1 VTSAAAAGRPAR
13 TLSDTRQ
20 RFPQW
25 RISQSAEGWQAVP
38 RATWTIDAS
47 TLDGLYERLEREE
60 ARREAAPIAGEFHY
74 HLVDHDGHR
83 ADTRHGED

>member
-1 VTSAAAAGRPAR
+1 MTGPAAARRPAR

-25 RISQSAEGWQAVP
+25 RISETANGSWQAMP
-38 RATWTIDAS
+38 RATWAVDAS

-60 ARREAAPIAGEFHY
+60 ARREAATRE
-74 HLVDHDGHR
+74 DGQ
-83 ADTRHGED
+83 

>member
-1 VTSAAAAGRPAR
+1 MTAPAARRRVTGHAAAANPAR

-25 RISQSAEGWQAVP
+25 RISETADGWQAMP
-38 RATWTIDAS
+38 RATWMVDAS

-60 ARREAAPIAGEFHY
+60 ARREAAARE
-74 HLVDHDGHR
+74 DGQ
-83 ADTRHGED
+83 

>member
-1 VTSAAAAGRPAR
+1 MTGPAAARPAR

-25 RISQSAEGWQAVP
+25 HISETEDGWQATP
-38 RATWTIDAS
+38 RATWMVDAS

-60 ARREAAPIAGEFHY
+60 TRREGTARENGQ
-74 HLVDHDGHR
+74 
-83 ADTRHGED
+83 

>member
-1 VTSAAAAGRPAR
+1 VTGGAAAPRPAR

-25 RISQSAEGWQAVP
+25 RIVETVEGWHAVP
-38 RATWTIDAS
+38 RATWAVDAS

-60 ARREAAPIAGEFHY
+60 ARREAATAEGG
-74 HLVDHDGHR
+74 L
-83 ADTRHGED
+83 

>member
-1 VTSAAAAGRPAR
+1 VTSPAAAGRPAR

-25 RISQSAEGWQAVP
+25 RISPSAEGWLAVP

-60 ARREAAPIAGEFHY
+60 ARREAAPHGVGSDSRGQEA
-74 HLVDHDGHR
+74 VD
-83 ADTRHGED
+83 ADSQ

>member
-1 VTSAAAAGRPAR
+1 VTGRAAAARPAR

-25 RISQSAEGWQAVP
+25 RIAETAEGWQAVP
-38 RATWTIDAS
+38 RATWAVDAS

-60 ARREAAPIAGEFHY
+60 ARRETATAEAGQ
-74 HLVDHDGHR
+74 
-83 ADTRHGED
+83 

>member
-1 VTSAAAAGRPAR
+1 MTGPAAAPRPAC

-25 RISQSAEGWQAVP
+25 HISEIADGWQAIP
-38 RATWTIDAS
+38 RATWMVDAS

-60 ARREAAPIAGEFHY
+60 ARREGATRE
-74 HLVDHDGHR
+74 DGQ
-83 ADTRHGED
+83 